1 MAQELNKWYEVSTQ
15 KDIDTLLDS
24 YEGFHDACIV
34 SVTYISGIY
43 VDSEKNMH
51 FDEYDKYQLNI
62 VFHSQWS
69 DYALELHFAGLRRL
83 HLVGVQDNYGNDI
96 FDASIKFYDNLLP
109 SKYQTPAR
117 VIVWADRED
126 FDINN
131 IDSQLTEPADTY
143 VIAHSL
149 KWRLI
154 EKINLK

>member
-1 MAQELNKWYEVSTQ
+1 MTQKLNEWHEVFTQ
-15 KDIDTLLDS
+15 KDIDDCLDA
-24 YEGFHDACIV
+24 YGGFHDSCIA
-34 SVTYISGIY
+34 SINYISGTY
-43 VDSEKNMH
+43 VDGEKSMH
-51 FDEYDKYQLNI
+51 FDEYIKFKLSM

-83 HLVGVQDNYGNDI
+83 HLVGVQDNYTNDI

-109 SKYQTPAR
+109 SKYQTPSQ

-126 FDINN
+126 FDIK
-131 IDSQLTEPADTY
+131 DMASLLAEPGDTY

-154 EKINLK
+154 EK

>member
-1 MAQELNKWYEVSTQ
+1 MTQKPNKWHDVLTQ
-15 KDIDTLLDS
+15 KDIDDLLDA
-24 YEGFHDACIV
+24 YGGFHDACIV
-34 SVTYISGIY
+34 SVNFASGMH
-43 VDSEKNMH
+43 VDKKMTMH
-51 FDEYDKYQLNI
+51 FGDLEQYTLKI

-83 HLVGVQDNYGNDI
+83 HLVGIQDNYANDI

-117 VIVWADRED
+117 VIVWADRGD
-126 FDINN
+126 FDVNS

-149 KWRLI
+149 KWRLT
-154 EKINLK
+154 EK